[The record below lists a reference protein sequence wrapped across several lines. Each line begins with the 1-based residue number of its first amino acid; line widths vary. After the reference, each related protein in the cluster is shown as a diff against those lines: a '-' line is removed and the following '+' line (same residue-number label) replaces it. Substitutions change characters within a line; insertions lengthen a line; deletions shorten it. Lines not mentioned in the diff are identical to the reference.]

1 MNGACRPIRP
11 LLAVAVSWLLGC
23 SSTTSPQPSV
33 TFVAVTAGR
42 LHSCALTALHEAYCW
57 GRNVYGALGDGTTR
71 DSSAPVHVAA
81 PFDFEAITAGFDHT
95 CGLATTGAAYCW
107 GANFNGELGDGT
119 TTNRANPVAVAGG
132 LAFRSLSAGE
142 AHTCGV
148 TTGGAS
154 FCWGA
159 PLGPAPGGGVLP
171 NRLRPTALSGPGF
184 TEVSAG
190 YEIACALT
198 VGGTQYCWGLFPPGV
213 DFADSTV
220 ASTAVP
226 APVGGGVTLRSI
238 SAGHKHAC
246 GVAADGRAYCWGR
259 NQTGQVGDSGRSYA
273 SDPVAVAGAHIFV
286 SVSAHSP
293 SHSCGVTDARSA
305 YCWGANH
312 LGQLGNGSDSTGLV
326 PKHVAGPH
334 AFTDVST
341 GFYHS
346 CGLTSDGRVYCWGY
360 GGFGQLGGGT
370 LTDAREPQAVR
381 WN

>member
-1 MNGACRPIRP
+1 MGRSVTAP
-11 LLAVAVSWLLGC
+11 LVTVRCLCVLPQRSI
-23 SSTTSPQPSV
+23 SRRSPQDSTTPAGLRRP
-33 TFVAVTAGR
+33 ARPTAGVPTSTGSWATGP
-42 LHSCALTALHEAYCW
+42 LPTARTPWPSL
-57 GRNVYGALGDGTTR
+57 
-71 DSSAPVHVAA
+71 VAS
-81 PFDFEAITAGFDHT
+81 
-95 CGLATTGAAYCW
+95 
-107 GANFNGELGDGT
+107 
-119 TTNRANPVAVAGG
+119 R
-132 LAFRSLSAGE
+132 
-142 AHTCGV
+142 
-148 TTGGAS
+148 
-154 FCWGA
+154 WGA